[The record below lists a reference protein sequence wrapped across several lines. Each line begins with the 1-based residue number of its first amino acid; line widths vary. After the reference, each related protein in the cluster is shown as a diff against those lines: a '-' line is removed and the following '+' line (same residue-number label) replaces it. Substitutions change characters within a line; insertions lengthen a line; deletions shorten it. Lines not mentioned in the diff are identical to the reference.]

1 MRNHAAAHAQV
12 VLSAGVL
19 RVPLLARRAPP
30 AFTLPAVIEFGP
42 VLVGGT
48 ARMRRM
54 FGNTGG
60 GGVFSV
66 ELAANEHCPVEP
78 LAQCM
83 SWGVSSMTSTCTRS
97 CAVHALRM
105 HRVTQCGTVCIRYV
119 IA

>member
-1 MRNHAAAHAQV
+1 MRHRAAAHSQV
-12 VLSAGVL
+12 VSSAGVL

-42 VLVGGT
+42 VVVGST
-48 ARMRRM
+48 ARTRRS

-66 ELAANEHCPVEP
+66 ELAADEHCLVEP

-83 SWGVSSMTSTCTRS
+83 S
-97 CAVHALRM
+97 
-105 HRVTQCGTVCIRYV
+105 
-119 IA
+119 